1 MAIYRANAVP
11 DAISARLVAPE
22 SPRRTVIRVIG
33 LGGGGANAVDRMV
46 QFGIEGVEFLVANTD
61 SQALYRNEAP
71 KKILLGAE
79 FTRGHGSG
87 GDPVVG
93 ETAAYE
99 AKGELTAALEGTD
112 MLFIACGMGGGTGT
126 GAAPVV
132 AEIARGLEAVTVA
145 VATMPFAFEGPVRYQ
160 NALQG
165 IVHLQGHCDTLI
177 TVPND
182 RLVQIVPRHV
192 SLDIAFRMAD
202 DVLRQGIQ
210 AITELV
216 TRPGLINVD
225 FADVRELLSHSGGAM
240 LAIGYGKGEDRT
252 MQAVR
257 SALHHPLQDFSAL
270 NHASGLLVHFTSG
283 ADLPLAE
290 MRGAVEEIRRA
301 VAPKAELSLG
311 VALDEQFGERAQ
323 IIMLATGVGGH
334 SLETVLGERPYR
346 SAGIKLDPDA
356 VSAHEESPAS
366 HPEPVP
372 ESDSD
377 KTVGSPEPAAPPAE
391 PFPHSVSPFN
401 LDTPAFL
408 RRQRINAS
416 IERNQF

>member
-1 MAIYRANAVP
+1 MTIYGQDR
-11 DAISARLVAPE
+11 DTKHIARNLVEPE
-22 SPRRTVIRVIG
+22 SPRGTVIRVIG

-46 QFGIEGVEFLVANTD
+46 QFGIDGVEFLAANTD
-61 SQALYRNEAP
+61 MQALSYSEAP

-79 FTRGHGSG
+79 FTGGHGSG
-87 GDPVVG
+87 GDPLVG

-99 AKGELTAALEGTD
+99 ARKEISIALEGTD

-132 AEIARGLEAVTVA
+132 AEIARELKAITVS
-145 VATMPFAFEGPVRYQ
+145 VVTMPFAFEGTVRYQ

-165 IVHLQGHCDTLI
+165 ISQLQGHCDTLI

-192 SLDIAFRMAD
+192 SLDVAFRMAD

-216 TRPGLINVD
+216 TKPGLINVD

-240 LAIGYGKGEDRT
+240 LAIGHGKGKDRS
-252 MQAVR
+252 MEAVR
-257 SALHHPLQDFSAL
+257 SALHHPLQDFSAF
-270 NHASGLLVHFTSG
+270 NHATGILVHFTSG
-283 ADLPLAE
+283 VDLPLDE
-290 MRGAVEEIRRA
+290 MRGAVDEIRRA
-301 VAPKAELSLG
+301 VAPEAELSLG
-311 VALDEQFGERAQ
+311 VSIEEQYEERVQ
-323 IIMLATGVGGH
+323 IILLATGVGGH
-334 SLETVLGERPYR
+334 SLEKVLGERPY
-346 SAGIKLDPDA
+346 SFSGIQVDGNTDVIQDLPDSSKLTQTERIGPPD
-356 VSAHEESPAS
+356 
-366 HPEPVP
+366 
-372 ESDSD
+372 
-377 KTVGSPEPAAPPAE
+377 SPEHVLE
-391 PFPHSVSPFN
+391 PFPHNISPNN

-408 RRQRINAS
+408 RRQRINES

>member
-1 MAIYRANAVP
+1 MAIYRTDSKHKVITS
-11 DAISARLVAPE
+11 DLVTPE
-22 SPRRTVIRVIG
+22 SPRRTVIRVMG
-33 LGGGGANAVDRMV
+33 LGGGGANAIDRMV
-46 QFGIEGVEFLVANTD
+46 QFGIEGAEFIAANTD
-61 SQALYRNEAP
+61 LQALSRNEAP
-71 KKILLGAE
+71 TKILLGPQY
-79 FTRGHGSG
+79 TCGHGSG
-87 GDPVVG
+87 GDPLVG

-99 AKGELTAALEGTD
+99 SRKEISVALEGTD

-132 AEIARGLEAVTVA
+132 AEIARELKAITVS
-145 VATMPFAFEGPVRYQ
+145 VVTMPFAFEGPVRYQ
-160 NALQG
+160 NALHG
-165 IVHLQGHCDTLI
+165 INQLQAHCDTLI

-192 SLDIAFRMAD
+192 SLDVAFRMAD
-202 DVLRQGIQ
+202 DVLRQGVQ

-240 LAIGYGKGEDRT
+240 LAIGHGKGKNSS

-270 NHASGLLVHFTSG
+270 NHASGILVHFTSG
-283 ADLPLAE
+283 VDLPLAE
-290 MRGAVEEIRRA
+290 MQGAVEEIRRT

-311 VALDEQFGERAQ
+311 VSIEKQYEERVQ
-323 IIMLATGVGGH
+323 IILLATGVGGH
-334 SLETVLGERPYR
+334 SLEKVLSEGTYIP
-346 SAGIKLDPDA
+346 SGIQVDSETGGAL
-356 VSAHEESPAS
+356 EPAS
-366 HPEPVP
+366 TLFPLHDHVTEGLGPTESLAPV
-372 ESDSD
+372 S
-377 KTVGSPEPAAPPAE
+377 V
-391 PFPHSVSPFN
+391 PFPHNVSPQN

>member
-1 MAIYRANAVP
+1 
-11 DAISARLVAPE
+11 
-22 SPRRTVIRVIG
+22 
-33 LGGGGANAVDRMV
+33 
-46 QFGIEGVEFLVANTD
+46 
-61 SQALYRNEAP
+61 
-71 KKILLGAE
+71 
-79 FTRGHGSG
+79 
-87 GDPVVG
+87 
-93 ETAAYE
+93 
-99 AKGELTAALEGTD
+99 
-112 MLFIACGMGGGTGT
+112 
-126 GAAPVV
+126 
-132 AEIARGLEAVTVA
+132 
-145 VATMPFAFEGPVRYQ
+145 
-160 NALQG
+160 
-165 IVHLQGHCDTLI
+165 
-177 TVPND
+177 
-182 RLVQIVPRHV
+182 
-192 SLDIAFRMAD
+192 MAD

-225 FADVRELLSHSGGAM
+225 FADVREHLSHSGGAM

-283 ADLPLAE
+283 VDLPLEE

-301 VAPKAELSLG
+301 VAPRAELSLG
-311 VALDEQFGERAQ
+311 VVLDEQFGERVQ

-346 SAGIKLDPDA
+346 SAGIKLDSDTVP
-356 VSAHEESPAS
+356 AHEQFPAFHPESVPEPYIDSPQPAS
-366 HPEPVP
+366 P
-372 ESDSD
+372 S
-377 KTVGSPEPAAPPAE
+377 AE
-391 PFPHSVSPFN
+391 QFPHSASPYN

>member
-270 NHASGLLVHFTSG
+270 NHASGLLIHFTSG
-283 ADLPLAE
+283 VDLPLAE

-311 VALDEQFGERAQ
+311 VALEEQFGERVQ

-334 SLETVLGERPYR
+334 SLETVLGERSYR
-346 SAGIKLDPDA
+346 SAAIPLDSNV
-356 VSAHEESPAS
+356 VSTPEQSLAFPR
-366 HPEPVP
+366 EPVP
-372 ESDSD
+372 DSE
-377 KTVGSPEPAAPPAE
+377 TVSTLEPASPPAE
-391 PFPHSVSPFN
+391 PFPHSVSPYN

>member
-1 MAIYRANAVP
+1 MAIYRP
-11 DAISARLVAPE
+11 DSDAQSVSGVSESVE
-22 SPRRTVIRVIG
+22 SPHRTVIRVLG

-46 QFGIEGVEFLVANTD
+46 QFGIEDVEFLAANTD
-61 SQALYRNEAP
+61 LQALSRNEAP
-71 KKILLGAE
+71 TKILLGPE
-79 FTRGHGSG
+79 FTCGHGSG

-99 AKGELTAALEGTD
+99 SRKEIAAALEGTD

-126 GAAPVV
+126 GSAPVV
-132 AEIARGLEAVTVA
+132 AEIARELEAVTVS
-145 VATMPFAFEGPVRYQ
+145 VVTMPFAFEGPVRYQ

-165 IVHLQGHCDTLI
+165 INQLQGHCDTLI

-192 SLDIAFRMAD
+192 SLDVAFRMAD

-216 TRPGLINVD
+216 IRPGLINVD
-225 FADVRELLSHSGGAM
+225 FADVRELLSNSGGAM
-240 LAIGYGKGEDRT
+240 LAIGHGKGTDRS

-257 SALHHPLQDFSAL
+257 AALHHPLQDFSAL
-270 NHASGLLVHFTSG
+270 NHASGILVHFTSG
-283 ADLPLAE
+283 VDLPLSE
-290 MRGAVEEIRRA
+290 IRCAVEEIRKA

-311 VALDEQFGERAQ
+311 VSLEEQYEDRVQ
-323 IIMLATGVGGH
+323 IILLATGVGGH

-346 SAGIKLDPDA
+346 PSRIQAQDENEPVLEPDLDLDPPLDDPTKA
-356 VSAHEESPAS
+356 AIYPIQR
-366 HPEPVP
+366 PTPV
-372 ESDSD
+372 
-377 KTVGSPEPAAPPAE
+377 AE
-391 PFPHSVSPFN
+391 HFPHNVSPQN

>member
-1 MAIYRANAVP
+1 MAIYRP
-11 DAISARLVAPE
+11 DSDAQSVSGVSESVE
-22 SPRRTVIRVIG
+22 SPHRTVIRVLG

-46 QFGIEGVEFLVANTD
+46 QFGIEDVEFLAANTD
-61 SQALYRNEAP
+61 LQALSRNEAP
-71 KKILLGAE
+71 TKILLGPE
-79 FTRGHGSG
+79 FTCGHGSG

-99 AKGELTAALEGTD
+99 SRKEIAAALEGTD
-112 MLFIACGMGGGTGT
+112 MLFIACGMGGGTGS
-126 GAAPVV
+126 GAAPIV
-132 AEIARGLEAVTVA
+132 AEIARELEAVTVS
-145 VATMPFAFEGPVRYQ
+145 VVTMPFAFEGPLRYQ

-165 IVHLQGHCDTLI
+165 IVQLQARCDTLI

-192 SLDIAFRMAD
+192 SLDVAFRMAD
-202 DVLRQGIQ
+202 DVLRQGIH

-240 LAIGYGKGEDRT
+240 LAIGHGKGEGRS

-270 NHASGLLVHFTSG
+270 NHASGILVHFTSG
-283 ADLPLAE
+283 VDLPLME
-290 MRGAVEEIRRA
+290 MQGAVEEIRRV

-311 VALDEQFGERAQ
+311 VTLEKQYEERVQ
-323 IIMLATGVGGH
+323 IILLATGVGGH
-334 SLETVLGERPYR
+334 SLETVLAERPYR
-346 SAGIKLDPDA
+346 SPRVDANSGIQ
-356 VSAHEESPAS
+356 
-366 HPEPVP
+366 
-372 ESDSD
+372 
-377 KTVGSPEPAAPPAE
+377 AAPKPEKASTPKHKLHDEPLGAAETLVPVGE
-391 PFPHSVSPFN
+391 PFPHNVSPDN

-408 RRQRINAS
+408 RRERINAS